1 MHVHVTMLRVCEF
14 VYHLY
19 QTGLW
24 FPPYIHT
31 IHECVLC
38 IRIWRM
44 MMCKSMNA
52 LVHVRVL
59 HAGADPGFQK
69 RGVVK

>member
-1 MHVHVTMLRVCEF
+1 M
-14 VYHLY
+14 
-19 QTGLW
+19 
-24 FPPYIHT
+24 
-31 IHECVLC
+31 LC

-44 MMCKSMNA
+44 MMCKSMYA